1 MEQWL
6 VMSNCQTVGLANCIQ
21 AQTAEVA
28 VTALD
33 PAMYRARPMRMN
45 ARMRKFD
52 KLLIYPGIKSE
63 VRKAKLER
71 IEVHVELPIVTFR
84 AYHPDLIYIF
94 DRGRPLSGPLSH
106 YHSAIAFACHR
117 KGLTVTDAQGY
128 FNGPFY
134 EKCGYFDLWAGE
146 RDRLLAEF
154 KACGLDI
161 RSRFLNWGRERAFM
175 YSYNHPRIGP
185 LYDIASTLLS
195 SAGLEPQRSDLIP
208 QDNLANSATF
218 AVYPE
223 IGEALGVPGS
233 YDFRSVGDYRPMR
246 LHEYLTRCYALYQSI
261 PAANLTPF
269 PEFSAQVDRIASLL

>member
-1 MEQWL
+1 
-6 VMSNCQTVGLANCIQ
+6 MSNCQTVGLANCIQ
-21 AQTAEVA
+21 AQTAEIA

-33 PAMYRARPMRMN
+33 PATFRARPMRLN
-45 ARMRKFD
+45 ARMGRFD
-52 KLLIYPGIKSE
+52 KLLVYPGIRRE

-71 IEVHVELPIVTFR
+71 IAVHVELPIVTFR

-117 KGLTVTDAQGY
+117 KGLAVADAQGY
-128 FNGPFY
+128 FNGAFY
-134 EKCGYFDLWAGE
+134 EACGYLDLWTSE

-154 KACGLDI
+154 DACGLDM
-161 RSRFLNWGRERAFM
+161 RSHFHDWGREHAFM

-185 LYDIASTLLS
+185 LYDMASALLS

-208 QDNLANSATF
+208 QDNLASSAIF

-223 IGEALGVPGS
+223 IGEALGVPGG
-233 YDFRSVGDYRPMR
+233 YDFRAVGDYRLMR
-246 LHEYLTRCYALYQSI
+246 LREYLTRCYAL
-261 PAANLTPF
+261 
-269 PEFSAQVDRIASLL
+269 